1 MLEGRWSLREYRPS
15 SDRSPQESFCTL
27 RVTGA
32 GSGGGLNVL
41 YTQNLSAV
49 WRRVGYLLQG
59 WYSVLKLEGFSPG
72 VGRHWSPAEP
82 VIDIAELEWRDTL
95 GVYLVV
101 R

>member
-1 MLEGRWSLREYRPS
+1 MCLLLSEVSSVISVNSKSPS
-15 SDRSPQESFCTL
+15 HQNGHQ
-27 RVTGA
+27 GA

-49 WRRVGYLLQG
+49 WRRVGCLLQG

-72 VGRHWSPAEP
+72 AGRRWLPAEP

-95 GVYLVV
+95 GVYCI
-101 R
+101 